1 MQKTGKTIDEIA
13 ARLGKSKQFVYTRL
27 KLLTLIEAFQEMVFA
42 NVISLQDS
50 LQIAT
55 LSETSQQEFFDD
67 HCRKWKKDKKFQL
80 YNLDYYLNQYRYDLK
95 GAPFNIKDKKLVPEV
110 GACTTCPSNSA
121 TLKTL
126 FPDYAKQAVC
136 SNKECYNNKCSVHF
150 MIALG
155 NAIGIYQPAALLYN
169 NQLTEMAASMINL
182 IPGASELPQYNYH
195 EVSVI
200 EKPECPDREDFT
212 YDDEDNA
219 PYVDED
225 EFNSAMDDYYKELE
239 VYNLHVESGHYKIA
253 LVIDSKEFAPVYFS
267 LEKPRQYKAGGQTVT
282 AKEVQAA
289 IKAGNASPELLEAEI
304 ERITQREQRAEELDA
319 DKIQLTVHKQ
329 FSEFVAEPANNTSLT
344 EADKIGA
351 RLIIYQSL
359 DYHAKQQVSS
369 LLFPEK
375 EEIYRENCEEVYEML
390 KNLTEQQ
397 FSYLIRMAII
407 AKSESKYPK
416 QEAGYFLFQ
425 MAKEAGVPVAVI
437 ENEQQQKA
445 TDRKERQEEK
455 IKELEKKIKKLK
467 TVLEK

>member
-1 MQKTGKTIDEIA
+1 MA
-13 ARLGKSKQFVYTRL
+13 
-27 KLLTLIEAFQEMVFA
+27 
-42 NVISLQDS
+42 
-50 LQIAT
+50 
-55 LSETSQQEFFDD
+55 
-67 HCRKWKKDKKFQL
+67 
-80 YNLDYYLNQYRYDLK
+80 
-95 GAPFNIKDKKLVPEV
+95 
-110 GACTTCPSNSA
+110 
-121 TLKTL
+121 
-126 FPDYAKQAVC
+126 
-136 SNKECYNNKCSVHF
+136 
-150 MIALG
+150 ALG
-155 NAIGIYQPAALLYN
+155 NAIETYQPAALLYN
-169 NQLTEMAASMINL
+169 NQLTEMAQSMINL

-195 EVSVI
+195 EVTVI

-225 EFNSAMDDYYKELE
+225 EFNSAMNNYYKELE

-253 LVIDSKEFAPVYFS
+253 LIIDNKEFAPVYFS
-267 LEKPRQYKAGGQTVT
+267 LEKPRQYKTGGQTVT

-304 ERITQREQRAEELDA
+304 ERIKQREQRAEELDA
-319 DKIQLTVHKQ
+319 DKIQLIVHKQ
-329 FSEFVAEPANNTSLT
+329 FSEFVAEPANNANLT

-369 LLFPEK
+369 LLFPKK
-375 EEIYRENCEEVYEML
+375 EEIYRQSGEEVYQIL

-425 MAKEAGVPVAVI
+425 MAKEAGVPVAAI
-437 ENEQQQKA
+437 EDEQQQKA
-445 TDRKERQEEK
+445 ADRKERQEGK